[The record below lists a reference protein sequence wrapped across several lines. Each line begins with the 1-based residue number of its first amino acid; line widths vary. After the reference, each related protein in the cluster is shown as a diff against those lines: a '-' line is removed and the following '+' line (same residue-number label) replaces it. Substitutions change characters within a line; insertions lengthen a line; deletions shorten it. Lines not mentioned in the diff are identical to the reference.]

1 MKSFETLQ
9 SVAEHLELDVA
20 SINQRVEEVLS
31 DELYWFPVRHH
42 SPAVAIHLRSVI
54 LKRKPKMIFIEG
66 PHDSNHLLP
75 HLVDPKTKP
84 PVAIYSSYRDDT
96 NFLGYGDLAGMGELV
111 PSRFSAWY
119 PMLSYSPEY
128 VALQTAHSVGAAVML
143 IDLPH
148 YARLKPFDA
157 KSSKRVGADVVPEQS
172 DTPVVTDVP
181 VTPETPNLLD
191 EPGVPDAPAVP
202 GAPGAPDTPD
212 APDAGPG
219 DPVKPETAVAEPG
232 TDFHFAESSFYKH
245 LAKAAGFRSWNEAW
259 DSLFEIRDFKKDPEL
274 FRREFALFCSAVRA
288 TSSKSLIR
296 EDGTLERERFML
308 KTIKTTMLE
317 RGLSARDCMVVCG
330 GFHLFLDANDDIPPP
345 DIPPGTVYTSIV
357 PYSFFRVS
365 DLSGYGAGNRA
376 PQFYQTM
383 WDLNQ
388 KSRKQDL
395 LVEHVVTV
403 LKRARKIGEH
413 VSSADAISTCQHA
426 EMLARLRGR
435 HAPILDDIHDALIT
449 CCCKGDPNDE
459 GLHLIKAMDA
469 ADIGSKI
476 GRVTE
481 AMGRLPVVQDFYAKV
496 EHLELGESLENEKR
510 TNLSLDKREV
520 LATQRSVFFHRLN
533 FLEIP
538 FAVKTASR
546 ATNIATGTIFR
557 EDWALRW
564 SPEIEANL
572 VERSLLG
579 DTIESASLTRLKEKL
594 VREEADAA
602 KVSGMLINAIEMDLP
617 NLIPQVE
624 DSLSRAI
631 ESDTRFV
638 SLSRAIVNLCVI
650 EKNAIY
656 KNLGRG
662 LVNDLIERAYDKA
675 CFSIVDIVSVPEDQQ
690 AQVLSGLMS
699 LTDLILRADRPY
711 LDKNLLVENLRSA
724 AELTTV
730 PFLRGAM
737 LGILTELHIL
747 STNELSAQLTALAK
761 SSPEIMLG
769 AGDFLDG
776 IMAVS
781 RTSILLGSDSLITA
795 VDELL
800 RVADYQQ
807 FLIMLPRMRSAFE
820 RLHEAQRDSFAQTV
834 AKRYGLE
841 DSDAFT
847 ELTTSL
853 ETAAFIAHID
863 FKVAEIMKEWSF

>member
-1 MKSFETLQ
+1 MRSSETLQ
-9 SVAEHLELDVA
+9 SVAAHLELDA
-20 SINQRVEEVLS
+20 ALINQRVEEVLS

-42 SPAVAIHLRSVI
+42 SPAVATHLRSVI
-54 LKRKPKMIFIEG
+54 VKRKPKIIFIEG
-66 PHDSNHLLP
+66 PHDCNHLLP
-75 HLVDPKTKP
+75 HLVDLKTKP

-96 NFLGYGDLAGMGELV
+96 NFLGYGDLAGIGELM

-128 VALQTAHSVGAAVML
+128 VALQTAQTIGSAVVL

-148 YARLKPFDA
+148 YARLKAFNA
-157 KSSKRVGADVVPEQS
+157 KSSRGADAQASPEQS
-172 DTPVVTDVP
+172 DTPVVSDVP
-181 VTPETPNLLD
+181 VTPED
-191 EPGVPDAPAVP
+191 IIVE
-202 GAPGAPDTPD
+202 
-212 APDAGPG
+212 
-219 DPVKPETAVAEPG
+219 PETPAAAPG
-232 TDFHFAESSFYKH
+232 TDVLFAESSFYKH
-245 LAKAAGFRSWNEAW
+245 LAKTAGFRSWNEAW
-259 DSLFEIRDFKKDPEL
+259 DSLFEIRDFKKDPES

-288 TSSKSLIR
+288 TCSNSLIR
-296 EDGTLERERFML
+296 ADGTLERERFMS

-330 GFHLFLDANDDIPPP
+330 GFHIFLDAGDDAPPP

-365 DLSGYGAGNRA
+365 ELSGYSAGNRA

-383 WDLNQ
+383 WDLSLKN
-388 KSRKQDL
+388 RKQDL

-403 LKRARKIGEH
+403 LKKARKIGEH

-435 HAPILDDIHDALIT
+435 HTPILDDIHDALIT
-449 CCCKGDPNDE
+449 CCCKGDPKDE
-459 GLHLIKAMDA
+459 GLHLLKAIDA

-481 AMGRLPVVQDFYAKV
+481 AMGRLPVLQDFYANV
-496 EHLELGESLENEKR
+496 ARLELNESLENEKR
-510 TNLSLDKREV
+510 MTLALDKREP
-520 LATQRSVFFHRLN
+520 LATQRSIFFHRLN

-538 FAVKTASR
+538 FAAKTSSRPTQTAS
-546 ATNIATGTIFR
+546 GTIFR

-579 DTIESASLTRLKEKL
+579 DTVESASLTRLKEKL
-594 VREEADAA
+594 ARDETDAA
-602 KVSGMLINAIEMDLP
+602 RVSGMLINAIDMDLP

-624 DSLSRAI
+624 DSLRRAI

-638 SLSRAIVNLCVI
+638 SLSKAIANLCVI
-650 EKNAIY
+650 EKNSIY
-656 KNLGRG
+656 KNLGHG
-662 LVNDLIERAYDKA
+662 LVNDLIQRAYDKA
-675 CFSIVDIVSVPEDQQ
+675 CFSIIDIVSVPEDQQ
-690 AQVLSGLMS
+690 GQVLSGLTS
-699 LTDLILRADRPY
+699 IADLILRADRTY
-711 LDKNLLVENLRSA
+711 LDGNLLVENLRSA
-724 AELTTV
+724 AEVTTV

-737 LGILTELHIL
+737 FGLLTELKIL
-747 STNELSAQLTALAK
+747 STADLSDKLIALAK

-781 RTSILLGSDSLITA
+781 RTSILLGADPLITA

-800 RVADYQQ
+800 RLADYQQ

-820 RLHEAQRDSFAQTV
+820 RLHESQRDSFAQTV
-834 AKRYGLE
+834 ARRYGLE

-863 FKVAEIMKEWSF
+863 FKVAEIMKGWSF